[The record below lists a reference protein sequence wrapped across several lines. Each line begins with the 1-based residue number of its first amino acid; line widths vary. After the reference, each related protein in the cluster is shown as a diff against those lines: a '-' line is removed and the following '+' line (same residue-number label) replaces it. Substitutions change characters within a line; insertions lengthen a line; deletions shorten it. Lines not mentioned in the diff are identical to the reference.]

1 MVSKT
6 HYRVD
11 KDSKSNYNVITM
23 KTSII
28 PIGNSKG
35 IRIPKTIL
43 DQTGLSSGKNVELI
57 VKGRNL
63 IIMPAKNTDIKK
75 LFNEEYLLSLGAFK
89 DWDTPEEDEAW
100 AYLQ

>member
-1 MVSKT
+1 
-6 HYRVD
+6 
-11 KDSKSNYNVITM
+11 M
-23 KTSII
+23 KVKII

-43 DQTGLSSGKNVELI
+43 DQIGMSRGKSVELI
-57 VKGRNL
+57 VKGQSL
-63 IIMPAKNTDIKK
+63 IIMPADADIKK

-89 DWDTPEEDEAW
+89 DWNTPEEDEAW